1 MAGSA
6 VLEESSDATKITM
19 SNAGSARKPT
29 IISRRAPSEPNA
41 VPTSIAA
48 SATNTRA
55 VASNPTSA
63 IASAALENGSRV
75 PMDGMIAAA
84 HTMDPNTTYGA
95 KRKNGDAPSAS
106 TASLW
111 NSLWIARYGSQ
122 MLGADLFCSHA
133 RHCTIQPEN
142 SGATAIA
149 ASTSSDCVS
158 HEISALTEPVPASR
172 AA

>member
-1 MAGSA
+1 LRAA
-6 VLEESSDATKITM
+6 
-19 SNAGSARKPT
+19 
-29 IISRRAPSEPNA
+29 RRAPSVPNA

-55 VASNPTSA
+55 VASSPTSA

-75 PMDGMIAAA
+75 PIDGMIAAA
-84 HTMDPNTTYGA
+84 QTMEPNTAYGA
-95 KRKNGDAPSAS
+95 NRKSGDALSAS

-111 NSLWIARYGSQ
+111 KSLWIARYGSQ

-133 RHCTIQPEN
+133 RHCAIQPEN

-149 ASTSSDCVS
+149 ASTSSVWVS
-158 HEISALTEPVPASR
+158 QEISALKAPAPTSG